1 MMTILWTLLKPHLE
15 RIATFAVKLPW
26 QVWVAALVLAA
37 GWWHVRQDRARR
49 SSDYEWGRVDALK
62 SAHFD
67 SALVATIAKTRDTAA
82 ARTDTVVRIVTK
94 QVRRVDSI
102 RVPDT
107 VRVQFPVVDTLVVES
122 KALVVAVDSLTRALA
137 IERAAT
143 VALVSTLQQ
152 SVEAARLTAAREGA
166 RAQALEK
173 RPTRLRTVGYVLA
186 AGFGGYAAGRR

>member
-15 RIATFAVKLPW
+15 RIATFAAKLPW

-173 RPTRLRTVGYVLA
+173 RPTRLRAVGYVLA
-186 AGFGGYAAGRR
+186 AAGAGYAAGAR